1 MNANEV
7 EYDGLFYRIN
17 PEEKTAVLSK
27 SNSGNPLFCQEQML
41 LDFKI
46 PSVMYYNNEEYTVI
60 GIGDRAFME
69 CHAFASVDIPTSV
82 SFMHRDA
89 FFYCKS
95 LKKVIIR
102 GDVEIPLFK
111 GVFNRTNLSDIHWYG
126 DILKLHT
133 FLSHM
138 VSNESTYH
146 PDYDVIT
153 IHIRKDSDATEVT
166 QWLEKYRFRNDENGV
181 EAKFKIVKDL

>member
-7 EYDGLFYRIN
+7 EYGGLFYRIN

-27 SNSGNPLFCQEQML
+27 SNSDNSLFRQEQAL

-102 GDVEIPLFK
+102 GDVTIPLFK

-126 DILKLHT
+126 GIEELWN
-133 FLSHM
+133 FLRAM
-138 VSNESTYH
+138 VSNESDYH
-146 PDYDVIT
+146 PDYDTIT
-153 IHIRKDSDATEVT
+153 IHISKDSDVDIDADEWDDWRFMNYESHLEV
-166 QWLEKYRFRNDENGV
+166 
-181 EAKFKIVKDL
+181 KFKIIKDL

>member
-17 PEEKTAVLSK
+17 PDDKTAVLSK
-27 SNSGNPLFCQEQML
+27 SNSGNPLFRQEQML

-89 FFYCKS
+89 FFIVNHLKRS
-95 LKKVIIR
+95 LF
-102 GDVEIPLFK
+102 VE
-111 GVFNRTNLSDIHWYG
+111 
-126 DILKLHT
+126 
-133 FLSHM
+133 M
-138 VSNESTYH
+138 
-146 PDYDVIT
+146 
-153 IHIRKDSDATEVT
+153 
-166 QWLEKYRFRNDENGV
+166 
-181 EAKFKIVKDL
+181 